1 MRDILCISLFCFL
14 HVVEFF
20 TFIPQIYKL
29 IKTKSSKDF
38 SLTSQI
44 LVLFMNSCWMVYWVM
59 TELKPIELIISGIVM
74 TEVIIQFIL
83 VVKYHNKKEE

>member
-1 MRDILCISLFCFL
+1 
-14 HVVEFF
+14 
-20 TFIPQIYKL
+20 
-29 IKTKSSKDF
+29 
-38 SLTSQI
+38 
-44 LVLFMNSCWMVYWVM
+44 MVYWVM